1 MSDPPTDQDAET
13 PELADARQNPWYVLM
28 TVADE
33 QKKGASVQ
41 NYDKRLH
48 AKNRR
53 YFNGWMAAGLSEETK
68 QKLIEDGRATAEDLA
83 PLTEDDYT
91 TIRDAWAARCAGQS
105 LHSDQSWVK
114 VVRSTLDRPLIC
126 IGFVFS
132 GPAADFRDTTFSSGA
147 NFWDT
152 TFSGSADFRG
162 TTFSDGAD
170 FRNTTFWG
178 PAEFKDTT
186 FSWLADFMN
195 TTFSGSAEFQ
205 DTTFSWLANFK
216 DVTFSGIAT
225 FQGTT
230 LSDDANFLGTTF
242 SSDADFRDTT
252 FSGSADFRDVTFS
265 GIATF
270 QGTTFSKDANFLG
283 TTFYGRTYFEGT
295 TFSNYANFLGTAFS
309 DAVAFLGTTFSQA
322 AYFQD
327 ATFSNTVAFQ
337 DANFAGYT
345 TFHGAAFLGIPEFSN
360 AVFKSSTSLSPV
372 KRDGQPDRPT
382 IFKLTPP
389 RFFNA
394 ELHEDTDFTDVEWPP
409 PPDSR
414 DEAIEQRRAYE
425 RLKLLMSS
433 QKKVADELFFQP
445 KELMCR
451 EIEDGWFSLSSWGSR
466 FFRIT
471 SNYGWSLNRPIWW
484 LCVLVLACAA
494 IIWGNEQAAL
504 VAGDRDVL
512 CLDDAGNVKANCNPE
527 LEWDNALGLSFSNSF
542 LFVGRTFI
550 KEELIGLTLASEI
563 VSTIQMILGPF
574 LIFLFGLAVRNR
586 FRLK

>member
-1 MSDPPTDQDAET
+1 MSDQPTDQDAET
-13 PELADARQNPWYVLM
+13 PELADASQNPWYVLM
-28 TVADE
+28 TVAGEQEEDASPWDYDE
-33 QKKGASVQ
+33 
-41 NYDKRLH
+41 NLH
-48 AKNRR
+48 ARNRR
-53 YFNGWMAAGLSEETK
+53 YFNGWMAAGLDEEEQ

-83 PLTEDDYT
+83 PLTEQEHA
-91 TIRDAWAARCAGQS
+91 TIQAAWTRRCPGQLLGSNQRAVKLAAC
-105 LHSDQSWVK
+105 K
-114 VVRSTLDRPLIC
+114 LDRLLIC
-126 IGFVFS
+126 NGFVFS
-132 GPAADFRDTTFSSGA
+132 RADFSGTTFSSLVYFPGTTFSGSADFRDIIFTRGAYFLGTTFSSTADFRDTTFSSLTY
-147 NFWDT
+147 FQ
-152 TFSGSADFRG
+152 G
-162 TTFSDGAD
+162 TTFSHIAD
-170 FRNTTFWG
+170 FQG
-178 PAEFKDTT
+178 AT
-186 FSWLADFMN
+186 FSR
-195 TTFSGSAEFQ
+195 
-205 DTTFSWLANFK
+205 
-216 DVTFSGIAT
+216 
-225 FQGTT
+225 
-230 LSDDANFLGTTF
+230 
-242 SSDADFRDTT
+242 DADFRDTT

-270 QGTTFSKDANFLG
+270 EGTTFSKDANFLG
-283 TTFYGRTYFEGT
+283 TTFDGSTYFVGT
-295 TFSNYANFLGTAFS
+295 TFSHTAN
-309 DAVAFLGTTFSQA
+309 FLGTTFSDIA
-322 AYFQD
+322 GFMGATFSHTAFFQD
-327 ATFSNTVAFQ
+327 AAFLKTVAFQ
-337 DANFAGYT
+337 DTTFKGYT

-360 AVFKSSTSLSPV
+360 AVFKSSTALSPV
-372 KRDGQPDRPT
+372 KEHGQPDRPT
-382 IFKLTPP
+382 VFKLTPP

-414 DEAIEQRRAYE
+414 EEAVEQRRAYE

-433 QKKVADELFFQP
+433 QKKVADELFFQR

-484 LCVLVLACAA
+484 LCILVLACAA

-512 CLDDAGNVKANCNPE
+512 CLDDAGKVKANCNPE